1 MSAPPILRPLGFGEV
16 LDSAFTLYRRNFAAF
31 VAAALAPSLVM
42 IAGAILTGMHR
53 MNPEAPGF
61 GFLLFMPI
69 ATLTTLVM
77 WGALAHL
84 ASRAYGGTPAPPA
97 EGLQVGLRRFFPVLG
112 SLLLALLAMMV
123 IGGALMVVLGIV
135 VAIAGMAVG
144 ETAMLVFVVLLGIVM
159 LALYALGSAVFF
171 AVVPAVVVEEKGPV
185 GAISR
190 SIELARGALPRIVG
204 LLLVSFFIV
213 YLPILGAMVLTGT
226 FSTLYDPAAAAA
238 AAGSTSYML
247 QQFLS
252 WIAGALTTP
261 FLVSVIVVQYYDR
274 RVRTE
279 ALDVQAMTERLAMA

>member
-16 LDSAFTLYRRNFAAF
+16 LDSAFTLYRRNFASF
-31 VAAALAPSLVM
+31 VAAALVPTLVM
-42 IAGAILTGMHR
+42 IAGALLTGMHR

-61 GFLLFMPI
+61 GFLVFMVI
-69 ATLTTLVM
+69 ALATSLVM

-84 ASRAYGGTPAPPA
+84 ASRAYGGTPAQPA
-97 EGLQVGLRRFFPVLG
+97 EGLQVALRRFFPLLGAVLL
-112 SLLLALLAMMV
+112 SLLALMV
-123 IGGALMVVLGIV
+123 IGGALMVVVGIV
-135 VAIAGMAVG
+135 VAIAGVAVG

-159 LALYALGSAVFF
+159 LAVYALGSAVFF
-171 AVVPAVVVEEKGPV
+171 AVVPAVVVEEKGPA
-185 GAISR
+185 GSISR

-204 LLLVSFFIV
+204 MLLVSFFIV
-213 YLPILGAMVLTGT
+213 YLPVLGVMVLTGT
-226 FSTLYDPAAAAA
+226 FSTLYDPSAAAA
-238 AAGSTSYML
+238 AAGSTAYML

-261 FLVSVIVVQYYDR
+261 FLISVIVVQYYDR